1 MQVST
6 WRRVVYNSTN
16 LSRFSRLHGLASLLQ
31 LVHQQPQLRLVRR
44 ERLAAAGTARR
55 SHFKAYCGPARGR
68 ALRNAVPVAPR
79 RERQV
84 HSPARERQRLLRA
97 AGE

>member
-16 LSRFSRLHGLASLLQ
+16 LSRFTRRLHRLASLLQ
-31 LVHQQPQLRLVRR
+31 LVNQQPQLRLVRR

-55 SHFKAYCGPARGR
+55 SQLKAYCGPARGR
-68 ALRNAVPVAPR
+68 ALRNALPVTP
-79 RERQV
+79 
-84 HSPARERQRLLRA
+84 
-97 AGE
+97 